1 MFVVLRKATTYW
13 FEENSNKFSIYEMRM
28 DGLGEKK
35 LFREN
40 LEGPRILMYYD
51 RDSKTLF
58 VSDQNPG
65 YILSHSNEGLHASI
79 YILNLVSH
87 MDLKIY

>member
-1 MFVVLRKATTYW
+1 MFVVLQKSTLW

-40 LEGPRILMYYD
+40 LEGPRISMYYD

-58 VSDQNPG
+58 VSDQNLG
-65 YILSHSNEGLHASI
+65 YILSHSNKGWAC
-79 YILNLVSH
+79 
-87 MDLKIY
+87 